1 MLYSLQIYLFC
12 SPASSADRLLPSC
25 CNTRWGKDGGKGSQ
39 EPQDN
44 SFWRKVSHLNRI
56 VGHMPINLSFC
67 DMLKLKYYKQNILKT
82 DTKKKKGNLLHSQL
96 QDYTHSA
103 HWQLSSKPAGRCPQG
118 IPKPFR
124 LLSQVKMLW
133 APATNYASPFEGV
146 HRLEAP
152 MLTWHSYK
160 QKFWGKLKTRIN
172 NLLWVMSFS
181 FF

>member
-67 DMLKLKYYKQNILKT
+67 DMLKLKCYKQNILKT
-82 DTKKKKGNLLHSQL
+82 DTKKKKREIFSIHSSRTTHTLLTDSLAPSQQADVPRVFPSL
-96 QDYTHSA
+96 SGCSA
-103 HWQLSSKPAGRCPQG
+103 KWRCCEPLPL
-118 IPKPFR
+118 IMLLR
-124 LLSQVKMLW
+124 LK
-133 APATNYASPFEGV
+133 ASTGLRP
-146 HRLEAP
+146 LC
-152 MLTWHSYK
+152 
-160 QKFWGKLKTRIN
+160 
-172 NLLWVMSFS
+172 
-181 FF
+181 